1 MNRVIVAMIVG
12 TFAFAGASVHAADT
26 ATQKDSKT
34 VKAMGG
40 PCTPG
45 AGDSSA
51 AVKNKPQG
59 GDVKCDPAASAKEP
73 GRSGD
78 PASARASKNIAPNL

>member
-1 MNRVIVAMIVG
+1 MSKLIAALIAGMVAVG
-12 TFAFAGASVHAADT
+12 GVSVYAADT
-26 ATQKDSKT
+26 AAQKDSKKT
-34 VKAMGG
+34 VKAQGG

-51 AVKNKPQG
+51 AAKGPPQG
-59 GDVKCDPAASAKEP
+59 GDVKCVPEASAKEP

-78 PASARASKNIAPNL
+78 PASAEKKK

>member
-1 MNRVIVAMIVG
+1 MNRVIFALIAG
-12 TFAFAGASVHAADT
+12 TFAVAGASVHAADT
-26 ATQKDSKT
+26 AAQKDSKT
-34 VKAMGG
+34 VKAQGG

-51 AVKNKPQG
+51 ALKNKPQG
-59 GDVKCDPAASAKEP
+59 GDVKCDPEASAKEP

-78 PASARASKNIAPNL
+78 PASAEKKKK